1 MKLTVLSLTALMLF
15 AAVVSSLRPHAPAGA
30 RQQRPLELNGKKDD
44 FIDAEV
50 VGENGGKDRL
60 RVFGGM
66 ENKKPDERK
75 TRNPIVQGLLK
86 VFGQDEKS
94 IKKRE
99 QEKQVDTMIDKVF
112 EGSGLLGMGMSG
124 IIKGVAKMAA
134 AAMTESMG
142 ETEEVMNAVRQS
154 LRSSSVAKSYF
165 GEDINISAPMSTMSS
180 SMSINGNVQ
189 KTVTLILPV
198 FGRLSNGIVK
208 VSASC
213 RQGEAVKI
221 NEMVLQTQDGREVPI
236 STSSSGR
243 GGGGSGSV
251 IDV

>member
-1 MKLTVLSLTALMLF
+1 MKLTVFSLTVLMLF
-15 AAVVSSLRPHAPAGA
+15 AAVVSSLRPQVPVGA
-30 RQQRPLELNGKKDD
+30 RQQRRVKFNGKKDD
-44 FIDAEV
+44 FIDAEI
-50 VGENGGKDRL
+50 VGENGKEDRMS
-60 RVFGGM
+60 VFGDTG
-66 ENKKPDERK
+66 NKNSDEK
-75 TRNPIVQGLLK
+75 KSRNPIVQGLLK
-86 VFGQDEKS
+86 IFGQDEKS

-112 EGSGLLGMGMSG
+112 EGSGLLGMGMKG
-124 IIKGVAKMAA
+124 IVKGVAKMAA

-154 LRSSSVAKSYF
+154 LRSSSVAKSYL
-165 GEDINISAPMSTMSS
+165 GEVINISAPMSTMSS
-180 SMSINGNVQ
+180 SMNINGNMQ

-198 FGRLSNGIVK
+198 LGQLSNGILK

-213 RQGEAVKI
+213 RQGGIVEIDK
-221 NEMVLQTQDGREVPI
+221 MVLQTQDGREVSI
-236 STSSSGR
+236 GASSRG